1 MLFYALD
8 WTIFLIKN
16 RKSFCNISEHSEKK
30 TNNFLPNYQTFLL
43 WKNYSHFNYSLT
55 NYHFCDNLIGIS
67 NLNSVSDSLIFMS
80 TQSKRSNLQVPIVN
94 HKPLDNYRLYTEFAF
109 LHHSSFIAF
118 FINNLIDTPSCFQ
131 KLKSIKRRSF
141 ELPLLKFI
149 NFLTRQG
156 KREKY
161 QNLFFKSLN
170 LLYSSQRHDFRE
182 NSFEKQTVGFFKKFD
197 YNWVSLYMT
206 LHSVFDYNG
215 KTTSMSLIYT
225 NEFKYDLN
233 YKNIFYNK
241 GKLTSS
247 DSSLKQLFISKFLTN
262 LPIFM
267 FFIHNVDKN
276 VKKYSRGKSGKYSF
290 VWKYIAPYKRFFTT
304 LKLIT
309 KEIKF
314 MNGRKLSI
322 RIQNALIL
330 LFSDFQKSFIWKS
343 KLFSYN
349 YIFKNYRNTLMK
361 TLKSVK

>member
-1 MLFYALD
+1 MTFYAYD
-8 WTIFLIKN
+8 WTIFLTKN
-16 RKSFCNISEHSEKK
+16 QKSFQNLPEYLKEK
-30 TNNFLPNYQTFLL
+30 TNNSLLDYQTFLL
-43 WKNYSHFNYSLT
+43 WKNYSRFNYSLI
-55 NYHFCDNLIGIS
+55 NYHFCNDLIGTS
-67 NLNSVSDSLIFMS
+67 HLNSISDSLLFIPE
-80 TQSKRSNLQVPIVN
+80 QSKRNNFQVPLFN
-94 HKPLDNYRLYTEFAF
+94 EDRLSNYRLYKEFAF

-118 FINNLIDTPSCFQ
+118 FINNLIDTPNCFQ
-131 KLKSIKRRSF
+131 KLKSIKRRAF

-161 QNLFFKSLN
+161 QSLFFKSLN
-170 LLYSSQRHDFRE
+170 FLYANQSHGISE
-182 NSFEKQTVGFFKKFD
+182 NNFTTSTISPLKQFN
-197 YNWVSLYMT
+197 YNWVSLYLT
-206 LHSVFDYNG
+206 LRNLFSYNEE
-215 KTTSMSLIYT
+215 TMSMSLIYT
-225 NEFKYDLN
+225 NEFKYELN
-233 YKNIFYNK
+233 HKNIFYNK
-241 GKLTSS
+241 GKLTSR

-290 VWKYIAPYKRFFTT
+290 VWKYIAPYKRFFVT
-304 LKLIT
+304 LKLIA

-314 MNGRKLSI
+314 MNGRTLPI
-322 RIQNALIL
+322 RIQNALTL
-330 LFSDFQKSFIWKS
+330 LFSDFQKSFIWKA